1 MAKLTGTLL
10 EAYKKT
16 VKYDQ
21 VTQVSVTQIL
31 GANLE
36 IAQVH
41 VVDIYLLVVGKARGA
56 NPTYTLVM
64 ANLNDVTQKQ
74 TRNLGNLKAPEFFA
88 TPHGLVWLSKPS
100 FISKILL
107 TGGVWGDVQTESL
120 TTSVDSPITTRSH
133 FSSDKVWVGT
143 GVDVLLLDIPT
154 LASQKIKLP
163 SSQAV
168 SSLAS
173 DGTDLYVARTNTA
186 QVEVYSLA
194 TITAKPS
201 AAAGYQPYKTIRIRA
216 DKKPAYLNTINH
228 LAVTKGHLILASY
241 DGGVLDYNLDKRTTQ
256 QLLSVMTDIKYLRA
270 NPHYVTI
277 VSQDGEVRLYDVLKH
292 DEITLDTSGLEP
304 HSLQDPNLSEQFLAL
319 IDKAAIC
326 RLYKLE
332 DLPRLN
338 LNYFYIESKDA
349 NTKYLDLHAD
359 LQNSVANVVTKTPYE
374 IAIQY
379 RGATAVKTFPE
390 TGLSRNFYIPLNM
403 FPTIL
408 TEPSFY
414 LGSEPI
420 THSIKNLQTGLT
432 VVEPG
437 TTLYD
442 GKLEKI
448 FIKDVYT
455 SDDDL
460 YFKIMYLATTPVS
473 IEIKVGDRKILYT
486 TETPLTHNPADYQAV
501 YTQADFPQIH
511 TKFYLVKFPS
521 AGNLNS
527 KEVTLSLDLFVK
539 KVKKDSIIMKRPVT
553 PKYAYK
559 DIKYSTSDGDIR
571 YQDELLLTELEQGD
585 KRQFLRDNSL
595 TPALLLIS
603 KMDIRL
609 TDDSKLGNIM
619 SGEGDVGYMSFPI
632 RSDYAHNLYKSDSLV
647 MDIYVNGLKL
657 PRSSSIQ
664 QYTLEGGA
672 LRVDYPVRDLQAF
685 LTQQQMQFLFDK
697 TVSDEA
703 SGITILV
710 TVRRKGLVDGEL
722 LLGSYVVGDTYQ
734 NDIEHLQG
742 NGIYIPFTTKRTN
755 LSQAELRL
763 FIRNKSEDLI
773 RRFNPSNYEL
783 TLNLANKQILIR
795 LLGTTNLDIGSEL
808 IIVDSGYLTHTIKY
822 VNINSAYR
830 MDSLPLVTFDSKN
843 NMYDGLASRAEDL
856 DVTVDGLTLVP
867 GRDYNVLT
875 PKLASTP
882 TMLTFRNYI
891 PVGSVVEVN
900 YLHENAQRIFYW
912 ATPAVGTTNV
922 FSLDDERYIFVKGTF
937 ETFVNNKKV
946 DEAKVT
952 ILNNRSIQIN
962 VPDPANVMVR
972 FSTRP
977 HSNLKLIQ
985 DSYKF
990 STINILD
997 NNYHSAFTPGS
1008 PSTYDKK
1015 SLGISTDIGKV
1026 NLLELINTNQEFI
1039 LDCNKEGKLM
1049 TDVYLDSRYINNQ
1062 YITADLVV
1070 DANRASNIPDDRNL
1084 NPTNPQI

>member
-1 MAKLTGTLL
+1 MAKLTGKLL
-10 EAYKKT
+10 ESYKKT

-21 VTQVSVTQIL
+21 VSQVSVTEIL

-41 VVDIYLLVVGKARGA
+41 VVDIYLVVVGKTQGA

-64 ANLNDVTQKQ
+64 ANLNDPTQKQ
-74 TRNLGNLKAPEFFA
+74 TRSLGNLKQPEFFA
-88 TPHGLVWLSKPS
+88 IPTGLVWLSKPA
-100 FISKILL
+100 FVSKIVL

-120 TTSVDSPITTRSH
+120 TTEANSPVTTRSH
-133 FSSDKVWVGT
+133 FNLDKVWVGT
-143 GVDVLLLDIPT
+143 GVDVILLDIPT
-154 LASQKIKLP
+154 LAARKIKLP
-163 SSQAV
+163 SAQAV
-168 SSLAS
+168 SALATN
-173 DGTDLYVARTNTA
+173 GTDLFVARTNTA

-194 TITAKPS
+194 TVTATPTSPS
-201 AAAGYQPYKTIRIRA
+201 GYQPYKIIRIRA

-228 LAVTKGHLILASY
+228 IAADKGHLIVASY
-241 DGGVLDYNLDKRTTQ
+241 DGGVLDYDLSKQTAR

-277 VSQDGEVRLYDVLKH
+277 VSQDGEVRLYDIVKS
-292 DEITLDTSGLEP
+292 DEITLDTSGLD
-304 HSLQDPNLSEQFLAL
+304 SRTMQDPNLSEQFLAL
-319 IDKAAIC
+319 IDKSAIC

-332 DLPRLN
+332 DLPRLI
-338 LNYFYIESKDA
+338 LDYFYIESKDA
-349 NTKYLDLHAD
+349 ATKYLDLHAE
-359 LQNSVANVVTKTPYE
+359 LQNSVANVVTATPYE

-379 RGATAVKTFPE
+379 RGATAVKVFKE

-408 TEPSFY
+408 TEPSFF
-414 LGSEPI
+414 LGTEPI

-455 SDDDL
+455 YDDDL
-460 YFKIMYLATTPVS
+460 YFKFMYFATIPFSLVFKLGDK
-473 IEIKVGDRKILYT
+473 KVLFT
-486 TETPLTHNPADYQAV
+486 TETPPTYNANDYQAV

-511 TKFYLVKFPS
+511 TKFYLVKFPNV
-521 AGNLNS
+521 GNLS
-527 KEVTLSLDLFVK
+527 TKEVTFELDLFVK
-539 KVKKDSIIMKRPVT
+539 NVKKDTISMTRSVT

-585 KRQFLRDNSL
+585 KRQFLKDNSL
-595 TPALLLIS
+595 TPALLPIS

-632 RSDYAHNLYKSDSLV
+632 RNDYAYHLYKSDTLV

-657 PRSSSIQ
+657 PRTSSIQ

-685 LTQQQMQFLFDK
+685 LTQQQMQVLFDK
-697 TVSDEA
+697 TISDTA
-703 SGITILV
+703 SGISILV

-722 LLGSYVVGDTYQ
+722 LLGSYIVGDTYQ

-773 RRFNPSNYEL
+773 RRFNPTNYEL

-822 VNINSAYR
+822 ININSSYR

-843 NMYDGLASRAEDL
+843 NMYDGLSSRAEDL

-875 PKLASTP
+875 PELPSTP

-891 PVGSVVEVN
+891 
-900 YLHENAQRIFYW
+900 
-912 ATPAVGTTNV
+912 AVGKP
-922 FSLDDERYIFVKGTF
+922 L
-937 ETFVNNKKV
+937 
-946 DEAKVT
+946 
-952 ILNNRSIQIN
+952 
-962 VPDPANVMVR
+962 
-972 FSTRP
+972 
-977 HSNLKLIQ
+977 
-985 DSYKF
+985 
-990 STINILD
+990 
-997 NNYHSAFTPGS
+997 
-1008 PSTYDKK
+1008 
-1015 SLGISTDIGKV
+1015 
-1026 NLLELINTNQEFI
+1026 
-1039 LDCNKEGKLM
+1039 
-1049 TDVYLDSRYINNQ
+1049 
-1062 YITADLVV
+1062 
-1070 DANRASNIPDDRNL
+1070 
-1084 NPTNPQI
+1084 